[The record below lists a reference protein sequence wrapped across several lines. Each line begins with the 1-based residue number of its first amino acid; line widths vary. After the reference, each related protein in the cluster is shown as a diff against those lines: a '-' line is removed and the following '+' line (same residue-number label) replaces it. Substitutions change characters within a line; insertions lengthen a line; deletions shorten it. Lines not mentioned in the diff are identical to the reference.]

1 MSEKFSLKWNDFQS
15 KVSKSFSD
23 LRKEN
28 DFLDVT
34 LVSDDGKCLPAHK
47 LVLSAS
53 SSFFKSILRKA
64 SHSNPMIYL
73 SGFHSKNLHSMM
85 DYIYEGE
92 VQILQDD
99 IDEFLDVAQKLKIE
113 NLIGS
118 HLSEENDVSSD
129 VFVKDPLP
137 EEEIFLKNDDTDC
150 VEDFSSENLE
160 PEHEVTDDLIHPI
173 SQFSSIVDAKAAVD
187 ELVEKMAEERRK
199 MKTQIRRSNM
209 QTTPISQFSSVV
221 DAKAA
226 VDELVEKIDDCWTCK
241 ECGKTTTNKRTLS
254 DLRRHAEIHIKGLA
268 FDCQLCGKTFG
279 SRIRLNGH
287 KMREHKKKI
296 DGH

>member
-1 MSEKFSLKWNDFQS
+1 MEKFSLKWNDFQS

-53 SSFFKSILRKA
+53 SYFFKSILRKA
-64 SHSNPMIYL
+64 PHSNAMIYL
-73 SGFHSKNLHSMM
+73 SGFNSKNLHSMM

-137 EEEIFLKNDDTDC
+137 EEDIFLKNDDTDC

-160 PEHEVTDDLIHPI
+160 PEHEVKDDLIHPV
-173 SQFSSIVDAKAAVD
+173 SQFSSI
-187 ELVEKMAEERRK
+187 
-199 MKTQIRRSNM
+199 
-209 QTTPISQFSSVV
+209 V

-254 DLRRHAEIHIKGLA
+254 DLRRHAEIHIEGLA

-296 DGH
+296 EDID

>member
-1 MSEKFSLKWNDFQS
+1 MYFINDDFQIKLSVTFLSMEKFSLKWNDFQS

-53 SSFFKSILRKA
+53 SYFFKSILRKA
-64 SHSNPMIYL
+64 PHSNPMIYL
-73 SGFHSKNLHSMM
+73 SGFHSKNLHSML

-137 EEEIFLKNDDTDC
+137 EDDIFLKNDDTEC
-150 VEDFSSENLE
+150 EEDFYSENLE
-160 PEHEVTDDLIHPI
+160 PEPDVKDDLFQPKKKTQIRRSNMQTTPI

-187 ELVEKMAEERRK
+187 ELVK
-199 MKTQIRRSNM
+199 
-209 QTTPISQFSSVV
+209 
-221 DAKAA
+221 
-226 VDELVEKIDDCWTCK
+226 KIDDCWTCK

-254 DLRRHAEIHIKGLA
+254 DLRRHAEIHIEGLA

-296 DGH
+296 DGLR